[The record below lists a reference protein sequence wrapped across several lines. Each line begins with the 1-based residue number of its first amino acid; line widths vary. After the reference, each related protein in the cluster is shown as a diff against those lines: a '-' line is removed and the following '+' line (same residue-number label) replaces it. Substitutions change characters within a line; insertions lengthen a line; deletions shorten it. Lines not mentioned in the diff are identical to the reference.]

1 MRMLLLRRMR
11 WLFFLLAVAAF
22 AGGWF
27 FVPLFWVA
35 LVLLVAWGS
44 TWIAGSERVQHSN
57 S

>member
-1 MRMLLLRRMR
+1 MLLLRRMR